1 MMKIR
6 MAGMKDS
13 RNIWKW
19 RNDPHTRRMSAS
31 TQKISWED
39 HSKWYENILAS
50 RSSLIFIGTDDTPPH
65 AIGMVRFDI
74 DPNSSNA
81 EVSINLNPSW
91 RGKNVSKILLKLAIE
106 KFRSVQKTRIT
117 ATIKKVNP
125 ASIRCFEECGFKLSD
140 ENETY
145 LLYIL

>member
-1 MMKIR
+1 MKIR
-6 MAGMKDS
+6 MAGMEDS

-19 RNDPHTRRMSAS
+19 RNDPYTREMSAN

-39 HSKWYENILAS
+39 HSKWYEKILAS
-50 RSSLIFIGTDDTPPH
+50 GSSLIFIGTDDKPPH

-74 DPNSSNA
+74 DQNGLNA

-91 RGKNVSKILLKLAIE
+91 RGKNISKTFLKLAIE
-106 KFRSVQKTRIT
+106 KFRNSQKTSIT
-117 ATIKKVNP
+117 ATIKKVNL
-125 ASIRCFEECGFKLSD
+125 ASIRCFEECGFKLND

-145 LLYIL
+145 FLYRL